1 MQIKVP
7 DIDAIEDSDKLE
19 RILINAKNKGLD
31 DVVMK
36 IKKRLFKLAGRD
48 EIDAVEKLFAEFLA
62 SYELYLKE
70 KNDGKNTRAQYV
82 RRALKTKGAKKT
94 FEDMASKK
102 TLSEG
107 FTGLVDNGLAEFTAE
122 WIVANNPD
130 LFDLEAVN
138 KAQEK
143 LSKLDC

>member
-1 MQIKVP
+1 M
-7 DIDAIEDSDKLE
+7 
-19 RILINAKNKGLD
+19 
-31 DVVMK
+31 
-36 IKKRLFKLAGRD
+36 
-48 EIDAVEKLFAEFLA
+48 FAEFLA
-62 SYELYLKE
+62 SYEFYLKE

-94 FEDMASKK
+94 FEDMASKN

-107 FTGLVDNGLAEFTAE
+107 FTGLVNSGLAEFTAE

-138 KAQEK
+138 KAQGK